1 VSYLIDPANWE
12 WITSG
17 NNLRFILRGFLV
29 NIEIA
34 LIAMVFA
41 LLFGLLLA
49 LARLSKNNLTSALA
63 GAWIDVWRNLPLLF
77 ILLGFAL
84 GLPTWLFQAW
94 EENVPQ
100 WFPEAF
106 HTGRIV
112 AAILGLVIYNSAVMA
127 EIMRAGIVSLERG
140 QGEAAAALG
149 LPYWKSM
156 RLIILPQGLRRMVP
170 ATVSQLITLN
180 KDTTLISIVA
190 IREVMRHTRTVV
202 NANPF
207 LGDFVKAPPL
217 QAYLVVG
224 LLFVLVN
231 LLLSRLS
238 RRLEI
243 QQQRKTGTTVDQV
256 SVIGI
261 EDQVGVPA

>member
-1 VSYLIDPANWE
+1 MGYLLDPKNWE

-17 NNLRFILRGFLV
+17 NNLKFILEGFLV

-41 LLFGLLLA
+41 LIFGLLLA
-49 LARLSKNNLTSALA
+49 LARLSKNKLVSFVA
-63 GAWIDVWRNLPLLF
+63 GAWIDAWRNLPLLF

-84 GLPTWLFQAW
+84 ALPGSLFEAW
-94 EENVPQ
+94 ENLVGENVPI
-100 WFPEAF
+100 AF
-106 HTGRIV
+106 QSGRIV

-140 QGEAAAALG
+140 QGEAAASLG

-156 RLIILPQGLRRMVP
+156 RLIVLPQGLRRMVP

-190 IREVMRHTRTVV
+190 IREVLKHTKIVV

-217 QAYLVVG
+217 QAYLFVG

-231 LLLSRLS
+231 LSLSRLS
-238 RRLEI
+238 QRLEI
-243 QQQRKTGTTVDQV
+243 RQQRATGTKIEGVT
-256 SVIGI
+256 GI
-261 EDQVGVPA
+261 EDQVAAPA